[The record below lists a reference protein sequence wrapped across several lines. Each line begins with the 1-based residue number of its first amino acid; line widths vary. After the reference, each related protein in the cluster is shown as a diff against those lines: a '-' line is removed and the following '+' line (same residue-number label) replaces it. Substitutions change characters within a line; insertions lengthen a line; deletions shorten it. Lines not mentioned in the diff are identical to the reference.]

1 MLSLNELVMIRNV
14 GWNSVP
20 DSVAAKP
27 NIQKIDDLKNSGII
41 KIFVSVIL
49 WDTDSIIIGLAHI
62 TQDPFRGT
70 LRPSSLH
77 TAASS
82 HMNLSLKHTSSLY
95 TAASSHMNL
104 KPKAHQLPLHLT

>member
-1 MLSLNELVMIRNV
+1 MLLTFQMLSLHKLVMIRNI

-49 WDTDSIIIGLAHI
+49 WDTVSIIIGLAHI

-70 LRPSSLH
+70 LRPSSLQSFGRRHYISPFDRHSPH
-77 TAASS
+77 TCPEA
-82 HMNLSLKHTSSLY
+82 
-95 TAASSHMNL
+95 
-104 KPKAHQLPLHLT
+104 

>member
-1 MLSLNELVMIRNV
+1 MLLTFQMLSLHKLVMIRNI

-41 KIFVSVIL
+41 NIFVSVIL

-82 HMNLSLKHTSSLY
+82 HMNS
-95 TAASSHMNL
+95 
-104 KPKAHQLPLHLT
+104 KPLTHQLPLHSHQLPYEL